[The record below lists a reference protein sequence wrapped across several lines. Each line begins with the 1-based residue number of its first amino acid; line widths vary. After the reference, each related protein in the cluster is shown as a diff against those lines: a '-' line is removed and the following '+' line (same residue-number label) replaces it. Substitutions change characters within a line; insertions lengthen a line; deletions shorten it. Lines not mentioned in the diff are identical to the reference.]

1 QGVIKQET
9 IRMIMNLDLSL
20 DYHQVRFRR
29 QNGTQGFFTY
39 QDGKGTYPLI
49 DGVFNL
55 DYTKQGTY
63 YPWMYCRFNKMNVK
77 DIPGN
82 AYKDVKEV
90 AKISGIGIDEL
101 IDGVHADPDIGDV
114 AQVVLF
120 YGVPPGATNQD

>member
-1 QGVIKQET
+1 
-9 IRMIMNLDLSL
+9 
-20 DYHQVRFRR
+20 
-29 QNGTQGFFTY
+29 
-39 QDGKGTYPLI
+39 
-49 DGVFNL
+49 

-120 YGVPPGATNQD
+120 YGVPPG